1 MANTYT
7 WTRLEP
13 LVKDEGNLDNVVVK
27 LVCGM
32 QGSDGNGNNA
42 YIDTMHTLSPPDPS
56 GFIPFADLTQQWATQ
71 IADAVAESDGFKDSL
86 DRQIEASKLRPSS
99 KPFSWQEAKVAEFPP
114 DDPVKV
120 K

>member
-1 MANTYT
+1 MPNTYN

-13 LVKDEGNLDNVVVK
+13 LVKDEDNLDNVVVK

-32 QGSDGNGNNA
+32 TASDGNGNAA
-42 YIDTMHTLSPPDPS
+42 YIDTMHTLAAPDPS
-56 GFIPFADLTQQWATQ
+56 GFIPFADLTQEWAIE

-86 DRQIEASKLRPSS
+86 DQQIEAAKLRPSP
-99 KPFSWQEAKVAEFPP
+99 KPFSWQEAKVADFPP
-114 DDPVKV
+114 DDPVKL